1 MKSFFKDVLKRLA
14 VTVVSAFLFA
24 IFSIALF
31 AWITSSVVEQSEEKV
46 EDDSILVIDLTMNL
60 TDRPDDFRLDD
71 LTRKILTDESE
82 PPQFHLLEVLD
93 ALERAGQDK
102 RIEAILLKG
111 SFRPSGYGCG
121 YQAIGELMDGLSR
134 FQKTGKKIIGYAH
147 TPSKLDYL
155 VYSLCD
161 ELHMDPSGTVL
172 LNGLAN
178 QEIFLADTFEKYG
191 VGLQVARVGEFKG
204 AVEPFTSTG
213 FSEENRMQIRRLL
226 DLRWTHYLQTVST
239 LREIDFNELNHTLSR
254 DFFLQPSQARE
265 LGLVDSLSTYGEVID
280 RMSELG
286 EEDEEE
292 GFVRIGLMDY
302 IGREKRLD
310 RKTPKVA
317 VLYVEGTIVDGWV
330 DDGMSVGG
338 SKIAARIRKIRTD
351 RDQYKA
357 LVLRVNSPGGS
368 VSGSD
373 AILAELSRA
382 RAEGLPVVVSMGSVA
397 ASGGYWISTDC
408 DALYA
413 GEQTITGSI
422 GVFGLFPNFRE
433 LSGNFGLRWDVVK
446 THPSADALS
455 FSRPKT
461 DEEMKVLQGYVEGIY
476 DRFIGLV
483 AEGRGLKEAKVRE
496 IAEGRVWMGSDAKEK
511 KLVDEFGGLKTAI
524 AKAIDLA
531 DFKKDLEIE
540 EFPKIESPYDV
551 LGEWVEVRAKSAF
564 TDFVSDELNE
574 SVRLRNHLKETLT
587 WFARM
592 NDPQGIYG
600 LLPWYQGCFGF

>member
-46 EDDSILVIDLTMNL
+46 ADDSILVIDLTMNL

-121 YQAIGELMDGLSR
+121 YQAIGELTDGLSR
-134 FQKTGKKIIGYAH
+134 FQETGKKIIGYAH

-226 DLRWTHYLQTVST
+226 DLRWTDYLQTVST
-239 LREIDFNELNHTLSR
+239 LREIDFNELNQTLSR

-302 IGREKRLD
+302 IGREKSLD

-422 GVFGLFPNFRE
+422 GVFGLFPNFSE

-461 DEEMKVLQGYVEGIY
+461 EEEMKVLQGYVEGIY

-483 AEGRGLKEAKVRE
+483 AKGRGLKEARVRK

-551 LGEWVEVRAKSAF
+551 LGEWMEVRAKSAF
-564 TDFVSDELNE
+564 ADFVSDEPNE
-574 SVRLRNHLKETLT
+574 SVRLRNHLKETLS